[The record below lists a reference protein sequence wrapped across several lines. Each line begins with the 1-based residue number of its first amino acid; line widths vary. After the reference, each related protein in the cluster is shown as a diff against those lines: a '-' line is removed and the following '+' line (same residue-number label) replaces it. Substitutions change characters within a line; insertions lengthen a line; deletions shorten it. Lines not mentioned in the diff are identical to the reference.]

1 MKFLRSVYFKAAMD
15 TVRRSKGRSFWT
27 MVGIIIGV
35 TSVISIVAIGEGIKQ
50 QVGVQLHQFGPN
62 VITVRTAQLSTQS
75 GGSTSSSFEALGGFS
90 VTSPLTLNDINVVSR
105 VKGVNASAPLT
116 LVDGSVTGDYGS
128 YNKGVVIGT
137 SSQLPSLFNQSLE
150 YGAFFNSSQMGS
162 NVAVLGENI
171 ADKIFNEDVP
181 LGRTFT
187 FHNQQFIVV
196 GIFNEFPSAP
206 LSQQADFNDAVFIP
220 NQIAEQL
227 TNKTAPTYEIMARA
241 SNKKDVSSVAKKIK
255 SALDTA
261 HGGSSGF
268 SVLTGNQNLVV
279 NNNILDLLTHLIAGV
294 AGISLLVA
302 GIGIMNV
309 MLVSVA
315 ERVREIG
322 IKKAVGATNRQILNQ
337 FVMEAVLIS
346 FIGGLIGIALSYLI
360 DLILR
365 LLTSLRPDITWQI
378 VIIAAGVSLF
388 EGIFFGSIPAIKA
401 ARKDPID
408 ALRAE

>member
-1 MKFLRSVYFKAAMD
+1 MNFFRSTYFKAARD
-15 TVRRSKGRSFWT
+15 SVRRSKGRSFW
-27 MVGIIIGV
+27 MMAGIIIGV
-35 TSVISIVAIGEGIKQ
+35 ASVISIVSIGAGIKQ
-50 QVGVQLHQFGPN
+50 QVGVQIHQAGPN

-75 GGSTSSSFEALGGFS
+75 GGSTSSSLEALSGFS
-90 VTSPLTLNDINVVSR
+90 VTSPLTSKDISTVNN
-105 VKGVNASAPLT
+105 VKGVSSSAPLT

-128 YNKGVVIGT
+128 YSKGIVIGT
-137 SSQLPSLFNQSLE
+137 SPALPSLFNQSME
-150 YGAFFNSSQMGS
+150 YGAFFNSSQTGS
-162 NVAVLGENI
+162 NVAVLGQDV

-187 FHNQQFIVV
+187 FHSQQFIVV

-206 LSQQADFNDAVFIP
+206 LSQQANFNDAIFIP

-227 TNKTAPTYEIMARA
+227 TNNTAPTYEIMARA
-241 SNKKDVSSVAKKIK
+241 DNKNEVKSVASSIK
-255 SALDTA
+255 LALDFA

-268 SVLTGNQNLVV
+268 SVLTGNENIAV
-279 NNNILDLLTHLIAGV
+279 NNNILDLLTSLIAGV
-294 AGISLLVA
+294 AAISLIVA

-309 MLVSVA
+309 MMVSVS

-337 FVMEAVLIS
+337 FVMESVLIS
-346 FIGGLIGIALSYLI
+346 LIGGLIGIVLAFLI
-360 DLILR
+360 DLLLR
-365 LLTSLRPDITWQI
+365 LLTSLRPNITWQI
-378 VIIAAGVSLF
+378 VVIATVVSLL
-388 EGIFFGSIPAIKA
+388 EGIIFGSVPAIKA